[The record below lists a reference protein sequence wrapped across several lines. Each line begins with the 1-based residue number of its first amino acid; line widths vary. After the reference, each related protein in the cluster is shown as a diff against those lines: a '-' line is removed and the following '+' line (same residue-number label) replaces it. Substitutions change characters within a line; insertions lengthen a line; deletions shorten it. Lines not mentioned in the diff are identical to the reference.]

1 MTGTKK
7 YYAFEQRYPFQTEY
21 LISGVEVFP
30 YPTKN
35 PDISAMV
42 RAKWDTGANHTV
54 ISVSLMKMLNLI
66 PIDTEVISGVG
77 GSQAVDI
84 VRLAIK
90 LPNDLFI
97 SSKYIGVCNIN
108 SAQEIDILI
117 GMDIIQHGDLHIS
130 NTGGKT
136 RFSFV
141 MPSLPR
147 PFSLAEEAD
156 KLNEQMSF

>member
-1 MTGTKK
+1 MNGTKK

-21 LISGVEVFP
+21 LVSEVEVFP
-30 YPTKN
+30 HPTKN
-35 PDISAMV
+35 PHNSAIV

-54 ISVSLMKMLNLI
+54 ISVGLMERLNII

-77 GSQAVDI
+77 GSQVVDV

-97 SSKYIGVCNIN
+97 SSQHIGVCSIN
-108 SAQEIDILI
+108 SAQKIDILI

-141 MPSLPR
+141 MPSLPS

-156 KLNEQMSF
+156 KLNGQTS